1 MPRVLWSAHTPG
13 LIPDDQERWIIHTL
27 IPRSTLG
34 QPKKK
39 YLKKKKEKKKKK
51 KKEEEKEKELVIE
64 K

>member
-34 QPKKK
+34 QPKKI
-39 YLKKKKEKKKKK
+39 LKKKLKKKKK
-51 KKEEEKEKELVIE
+51 KKEEEEKEKELVIE